1 MGLPAAILLALA
13 GFVLLAFGGELL
25 VRGAVSVSRR
35 LGISTA
41 VIGLTVVAMATSL
54 PELAV
59 SLVAALRGNPDVAV
73 GNVVGSNI
81 FNMAVILAVTAVLF
95 PPLRFR
101 ANLIRFDVAFMTATM
116 ALAVALARNGE
127 ITLPEGVLLLALLA
141 GFLVYR
147 ARNARRPD
155 IPEGEADER
164 DIAAELAPLERS
176 RLGTARAFAL
186 VLAGAALLT
195 GGGELLVRGAVTIA
209 ELAGVS
215 QRVIAVTLVSVGT
228 SLPELATCVMAGVR
242 RHSAVA
248 VGNLIGSNIFNTCGI
263 LGTVAVTRTVGV
275 AQPFIARDMWW
286 MLGFCLVAIVPA
298 VMRGRG
304 ISRMDG
310 LVALGAYVVYLTT
323 LL

>member
-1 MGLPAAILLALA
+1 MGLTPAILLSLA
-13 GFVLLAFGGELL
+13 GFLLLAGGGEVL
-25 VRGAVSVSRR
+25 VRGAVSASRR
-35 LGISTA
+35 LGISTS

-59 SLVAALRGNPDVAV
+59 SLVATLRGNPDVAV

-101 ANLIRFDVAFMTATM
+101 ANLIRVDVAFMTATM
-116 ALAVALARNGE
+116 MLAVALARDGE
-127 ITLPEGVLLLALLA
+127 VDSREGVLLLALLA
-141 GFLVYR
+141 SFLVYR
-147 ARNARRPD
+147 ARSARRPD
-155 IPEGEADER
+155 VPHGEADAR
-164 DIAAELAPLERS
+164 DIAAELEPLDRS
-176 RLGTARAFAL
+176 RLGVARSFAL
-186 VLAGAALLT
+186 VFAGAALLT
-195 GGGELLVRGAVTIA
+195 GGGELLVRGAVVIA
-209 ELAGVS
+209 EIAGVS

-275 AQPFIARDMWW
+275 AHAFIARDMWW

-298 VMRGRG
+298 VARGRG

-310 LVALGAYVVYLTT
+310 ALALAAYVVYLAT

>member
-1 MGLPAAILLALA
+1 MGLTPAILFALA
-13 GFVLLAFGGELL
+13 GFLLLAGGGEVL

-35 LGISTA
+35 LGISTS

-59 SLVAALRGNPDVAV
+59 SLVAALRGNPDLAV

-81 FNMAVILAVTAVLF
+81 FNLAVILAVTAVLF

-101 ANLIRFDVAFMTATM
+101 ANLIRVDVAFMTATM
-116 ALAVALARNGE
+116 VLAVGLARDGE
-127 ITLPEGVLLLALLA
+127 VDSREGVLLLALLA

-147 ARNARRPD
+147 ARSARRPD
-155 IPEGEADER
+155 VPHGEVDER
-164 DIAAELAPLERS
+164 DIAAELAPRDRS
-176 RLGTARAFAL
+176 RLGVARSFAL
-186 VLAGAALLT
+186 VFAGAALLT
-195 GGGELLVRGAVTIA
+195 AGGELLVRGAVVIA
-209 ELAGVS
+209 EIAGVS

-275 AQPFIARDMWW
+275 SHAFIARDMWW

-298 VMRGRG
+298 VARGRG
-304 ISRMDG
+304 ISRTDG
-310 LVALGAYVVYLTT
+310 VLALAAYVVYLAT

>member
-1 MGLPAAILLALA
+1 MGLPVAILLAVA
-13 GFVLLAFGGELL
+13 GFLLLAFGGEVL
-25 VRGAVSVSRR
+25 VRGAVSASRR

-59 SLVAALRGNPDVAV
+59 SLVAALHGNPDVAV

-81 FNMAVILAVTAVLF
+81 FNMAVILALTAVLF

-116 ALAVALARNGE
+116 VLAVVLARNGE
-127 ITLPEGVLLLALLA
+127 IASREGVLLLALLA
-141 GFLVYR
+141 GFLIYR
-147 ARNARRPD
+147 ARSARRRDVPG
-155 IPEGEADER
+155 GEADEG
-164 DIAAELAPLERS
+164 DIAAELEPHERS
-176 RLGTARAFAL
+176 RVGTARAFAL
-186 VLAGAALLT
+186 VFAGAVLLT
-195 GGGELLVRGAVTIA
+195 AGGELLVRGAVTIA
-209 ELAGVS
+209 EIAGVS
-215 QRVIAVTLVSVGT
+215 QRVIAVTMVSIGT

-275 AQPFIARDMWW
+275 GHAFIARDMWW
-286 MLGFCLVAIVPA
+286 MLAFCLVAIVPA
-298 VMRGRG
+298 AARGRG
-304 ISRMDG
+304 ISRLDG
-310 LVALGAYVVYLTT
+310 LAALAAYVVYLAT